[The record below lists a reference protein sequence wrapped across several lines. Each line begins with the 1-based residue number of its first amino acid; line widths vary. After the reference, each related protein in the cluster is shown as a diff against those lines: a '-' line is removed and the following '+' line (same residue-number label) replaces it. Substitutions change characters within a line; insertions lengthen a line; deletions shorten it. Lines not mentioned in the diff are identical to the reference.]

1 MSVKSDII
9 DSLVNEDMASL
20 YGKFSNSLISNA
32 ISKSVDDALQSLSN
46 GKIKGI
52 PIKFQNKDAD
62 MGDVLGLSGTKVSF
76 SDKNTIPMYNGH
88 NNRKYFIKDKIL
100 MILFPFNRDST
111 CSGLKLVYSV
121 VCFEFKNSKDIKGFI
136 QYAINYSNFTT
147 VGDIDKYI
155 SNTYGAKYKCSYMLH
170 KGTLLTAREWIESLQ
185 PIKNVAKF
193 LQTEDRG
200 IDYKKELKSIS
211 IEESSIGCSYGCD
224 LEFHVI
230 LDFKSSASASTFYE
244 TLKNGDAISNYLMS
258 ISDVMYSDKNSV
270 CVVGTKV
277 VFRY

>member
-1 MSVKSDII
+1 MSIKSDII

-20 YGKFSNSLISNA
+20 YGKFSNSHISNA
-32 ISKSVDDALQSLSN
+32 ISKSVDDALQSLSS

-62 MGDVLGLSGTKVSF
+62 SGDVLGLSGTKVSF

-170 KGTLLTAREWIESLQ
+170 KGTLLTAREWLESLQ

-193 LQTEDRG
+193 LQTDDRG
-200 IDYKKELKSIS
+200 IDYKKELKSV
-211 IEESSIGCSYGCD
+211 SIGEYSDSSYYKWD
-224 LEFHVI
+224 LEFCVV
-230 LDFKSSASASTFYE
+230 LEFKDSASASTFYE
-244 TLKNGDAISNYLMS
+244 TLKNGDTISNYLIS
-258 ISDVMYSDKNSV
+258 ICDAMYSNRDSV
-270 CVVGTKV
+270 DVLGKEVI
-277 VFRY
+277 FWY

>member
-1 MSVKSDII
+1 
-9 DSLVNEDMASL
+9 
-20 YGKFSNSLISNA
+20 
-32 ISKSVDDALQSLSN
+32 
-46 GKIKGI
+46 
-52 PIKFQNKDAD
+52 
-62 MGDVLGLSGTKVSF
+62 
-76 SDKNTIPMYNGH
+76 
-88 NNRKYFIKDKIL
+88 
-100 MILFPFNRDST
+100 
-111 CSGLKLVYSV
+111 
-121 VCFEFKNSKDIKGFI
+121 
-136 QYAINYSNFTT
+136 
-147 VGDIDKYI
+147 
-155 SNTYGAKYKCSYMLH
+155 MLH

-211 IEESSIGCSYGCD
+211 IEESSIECSYGCD
-224 LEFHVI
+224 LEFRVI

-244 TLKNGDAISNYLMS
+244 TLKSGDAISNYLMS

>member
-1 MSVKSDII
+1 MNNISNII
-9 DSLVNEDMASL
+9 DSLIHEAL
-20 YGKFSNSLISNA
+20 YGKYSNSIISNA
-32 ISKSVDDALQSLSN
+32 ISKSVDDALQSLSS

-52 PIKFQNKDAD
+52 PINFQNKDAD

-76 SDKNTIPMYNGH
+76 SDKNTIPMYSIH
-88 NNRKYFIKDKIL
+88 KYFVKDKIL
-100 MILFPFNRDST
+100 MILFSYNRESN

-155 SNTYGAKYKCSYMLH
+155 SKTYGAKYKCSYMLN

-193 LQTEDRG
+193 LQTEDSG

-211 IEESSIGCSYGCD
+211 IEECSIGYSYGCN
-224 LEFHVI
+224 LEFRVV
-230 LDFKSSASASTFYE
+230 LDFKNSASAGTFYE
-244 TLKNGDAISNYLMS
+244 TLKNGDTISNYLIS
-258 ISDVMYSDKNSV
+258 ICDAMYSNRDN
-270 CVVGTKV
+270 VVVDGTKV
-277 VFRY
+277 IFRY

>member
-32 ISKSVDDALQSLSN
+32 ISKSVDDALQSLSS

-100 MILFPFNRDST
+100 MILFPFNRDSS

-136 QYAINYSNFTT
+136 QYAINYSNFIT

-193 LQTEDRG
+193 LQTEDSG

-211 IEESSIGCSYGCD
+211 IEESSMGCSYGCN
-224 LEFHVI
+224 LEFRVI
-230 LDFKSSASASTFYE
+230 LDFKNSASASTFYE

-258 ISDVMYSDKNSV
+258 ISDAMYSGKD
-270 CVVGTKV
+270 CVVVRGTKV
-277 VFRY
+277 MIKY

>member
-1 MSVKSDII
+1 MNITNNII

-32 ISKSVDDALQSLSN
+32 ISKSVEDALQSLSS
-46 GKIKGI
+46 GTIKKV
-52 PIKFQNKDAD
+52 PITFDNKDAD

-88 NNRKYFIKDKIL
+88 NNRKYFIKDKTL
-100 MILFPFNRDST
+100 MILFPFSRDST

-193 LQTEDRG
+193 LQTEDSG

-224 LEFHVI
+224 LEFRVI

-258 ISDVMYSDKNSV
+258 ISDVMYSDRDSV
-270 CVVGTKV
+270 VVKGTKV